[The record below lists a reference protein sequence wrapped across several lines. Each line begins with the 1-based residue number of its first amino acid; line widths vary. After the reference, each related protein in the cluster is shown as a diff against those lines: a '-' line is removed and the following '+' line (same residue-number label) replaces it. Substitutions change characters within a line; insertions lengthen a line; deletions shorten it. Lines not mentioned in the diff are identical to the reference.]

1 MQNRPDVES
10 LEHSIP
16 EAHSIKFHAEGGFK
30 AVYKAEIGNVMEA
43 LKVIYLPEESDQPE
57 ARAEIGARIKREVE
71 SLARLSSPYVV
82 KLGSLSPRICRIGD
96 HDYIIY
102 SEELLNG
109 PSLADRLRAGHKS
122 DLSECLLLFV
132 CLLKVISELKS
143 KSLIHRDIKPGNIIE
158 VGLDE
163 RPFVVLDLGVAFK
176 LDSTAIT
183 SNPEYRHGTL
193 PYMAPEMF
201 APRFRELMDFRSDL
215 YSAAVT
221 LYEYAAGTHPV
232 ARSNENDQ
240 DTLYRITRGKP
251 LPLMMHRQDFPAGFC
266 DLIDKLIRKKPALR
280 PSNIEALLKQLERL
294 S

>member
-1 MQNRPDVES
+1 MQNKLDDMLVER
-10 LEHSIP
+10 SIP
-16 EAHSIKFHAEGGFK
+16 EAQNVKFHAEGGFK
-30 AVYKAEIGNVMEA
+30 AVYKAEINHEIEA
-43 LKVIYLPEESDQPE
+43 LKVIYLPEKSDQPE

-109 PSLADRLRAGHKS
+109 PSLADRLRAGHKPGFGKC
-122 DLSECLLLFV
+122 LSLFV
-132 CLLKVISELKS
+132 CLLKVVSELKS
-143 KSLIHRDIKPGNIIE
+143 ENLIHRDIKPGNIIE

-163 RPFVVLDLGVAFK
+163 RPFVLLDLGVAFK

-240 DTLYRITRGKP
+240 NTIYRITRVKP
-251 LPLMMHRQDFPAGFC
+251 LPFRMHRQDFPVGFC

-280 PSNIEALLKQLERL
+280 PSNIEALLEQLERL